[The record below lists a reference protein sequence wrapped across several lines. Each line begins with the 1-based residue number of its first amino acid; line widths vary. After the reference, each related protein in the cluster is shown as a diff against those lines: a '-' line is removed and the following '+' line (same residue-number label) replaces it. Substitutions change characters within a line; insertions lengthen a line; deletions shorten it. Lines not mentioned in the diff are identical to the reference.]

1 VNTLGL
7 VRAALRRRV
16 AVVVALSG
24 AALLASCGPPQ
35 QQPLRIWTPSYEF
48 RVTMDPSPPHARE
61 PIIFHIVV
69 LDRKTREF
77 VPNGEGQIFATS
89 QDRVNKYDSFT
100 PAQEPGSY
108 TARLNFIT
116 AGDWNVNLQFRRDS
130 THALEKANEDWVQTV
145 RGARPISERPV
156 Q

>member
-1 VNTLGL
+1 MSMRGF
-7 VRAALRRRV
+7 VRAALTRRV
-16 AVVVALSG
+16 MAVAALSG
-24 AALLASCGPPQ
+24 AALLAACGPPQ
-35 QQPLRIWTPSYEF
+35 PQPLRAWSESYEF
-48 RVTMDPSPPHARE
+48 RVTMDPTPPHARE

-77 VPNGEGQIFATS
+77 VPNGEGQLFATS

-116 AGDWNVNLQFRRDS
+116 AGDWNVNLRFRRDS
-130 THALEKANEDWVQTV
+130 VHALEKPENDWVQTV
-145 RGARPISERPV
+145 RGARAIGERPI